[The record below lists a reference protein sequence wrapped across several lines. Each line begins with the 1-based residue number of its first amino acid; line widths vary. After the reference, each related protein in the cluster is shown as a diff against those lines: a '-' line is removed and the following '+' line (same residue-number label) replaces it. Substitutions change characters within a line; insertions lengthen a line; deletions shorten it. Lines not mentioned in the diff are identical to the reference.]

1 MEKLGP
7 ALAGEI
13 RTSELVEG
21 HDEEQD
27 DARSSCT
34 PRKKPDAARRSLM
47 ARYRPTSVRVSGDRS
62 AAAAVIN
69 SREQQLHRTSGAV
82 KLLVAS
88 QASGESEMLTRALG
102 RLRITSALR

>member
-47 ARYRPTSVRVSGDRS
+47 ARYRPTSVRVNGDPS
-62 AAAAVIN
+62 AAAAVN
-69 SREQQLHRTSGAV
+69 SRDQQLHRTSGAV